1 MSVRIYPP
9 EAGELNPN
17 FWIDPRFIYKN
28 LERFFEEARVCGL
41 FKDPN
46 DANGIPIN
54 LLAVEPNGLVL
65 KVIPADDGAR
75 PSLMQRYT
83 LVTFV
88 DGGKVQFEINKLR
101 ATQEGSYI
109 ADLPKAMAVIQR
121 RKGFRTP
128 GPGNFD
134 RDFKLLIYFT
144 QGKEMIAQVVDISED
159 GLQLDLRLN
168 ATEMSVGTIWSG
180 CSFERLKV
188 RSEPFDLVIR
198 NTRPSAEPSRIR
210 VGCQLVNPTQLNRNE
225 FESTRNAIHS
235 ARIQRRLKFWFQ
247 NVSWYS

>member
-1 MSVRIYPP
+1 VSVRIYPP

-17 FWIDPRFIYKN
+17 YWIDARFIYKN

-41 FKDPN
+41 FKDAN
-46 DANGIPIN
+46 DANGIAIN

-65 KVIPADDGAR
+65 KAIPADDGAR
-75 PSLMQRYT
+75 PSLMHRYT

-121 RKGFRTP
+121 RKGF
-128 GPGNFD
+128 
-134 RDFKLLIYFT
+134 
-144 QGKEMIAQVVDISED
+144 DISED

-198 NTRPSAEPSRIR
+198 NTRPSAESSRIR
-210 VGCQLVNPTQLNRNE
+210 VGCQLVNPTQLNRNQ

>member
-1 MSVRIYPP
+1 VSVLIYPP
-9 EAGELNPN
+9 EVGELNPN
-17 FWIDPRFIYKN
+17 YWINLRFIYKN

-41 FKDPN
+41 FKNAN
-46 DANGIPIN
+46 DTKGIAIN
-54 LLAVEPNGLVL
+54 LLAIEPNGLVL
-65 KVIPADDGAR
+65 KVIPTDDGAY
-75 PSLMQRYT
+75 PSLMHRYT

-88 DGGKVQFEINKLR
+88 DGGKVQFEINSLR
-101 ATQEGSYI
+101 AIQEGSYT
-109 ADLPKAMAVIQR
+109 AVLPKTMAVIQR

-144 QGKEMIAQVVDISED
+144 QGKEMIAQVVDVSED

-198 NTRPSAEPSRIR
+198 NTRPSAESSRVR

-247 NVSWYS
+247 NVNWYS

>member
-1 MSVRIYPP
+1 M
-9 EAGELNPN
+9 
-17 FWIDPRFIYKN
+17 
-28 LERFFEEARVCGL
+28 
-41 FKDPN
+41 
-46 DANGIPIN
+46 
-54 LLAVEPNGLVL
+54 
-65 KVIPADDGAR
+65 
-75 PSLMQRYT
+75 T
-83 LVTFV
+83 
-88 DGGKVQFEINKLR
+88 
-101 ATQEGSYI
+101 
-109 ADLPKAMAVIQR
+109 VIQR

-134 RDFKLLIYFT
+134 RDFKLLIYFS

-198 NTRPSAEPSRIR
+198 NTRPSAESSRIR
-210 VGCQLVNPTQLNRNE
+210 VGCQLVNPTQLNRNQ